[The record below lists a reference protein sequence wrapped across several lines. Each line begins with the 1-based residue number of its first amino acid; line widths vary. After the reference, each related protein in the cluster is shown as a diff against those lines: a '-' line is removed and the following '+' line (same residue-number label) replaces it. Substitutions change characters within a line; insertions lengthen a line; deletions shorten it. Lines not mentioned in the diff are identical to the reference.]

1 MAGKSLFTDQATP
14 HDFNHQPP
22 PSRYDIDLEKVR
34 QVWQCRADSL
44 LDLFCTRNTF
54 HGAQPVIAPTHT
66 LGLAEPDI
74 RLIAFDN
81 PGAEDPEADESEQPD
96 IARFIAPGEFAVVIR
111 YRYRNNSRD
120 PLDEIKL
127 RCFHSQVAIGVERNG
142 KAGVIS
148 LANPQRFFRKRNK
161 RRTPHGLFGAPAHV
175 LIFLK
180 PVFPGKLDAL
190 EIRRYV
196 DNITAWTAIANTFS
210 VFPNRERFNGKDPLA
225 TIDLE
230 KVATLGDRLLEAL
243 LGEEAA
249 FKWLN
254 SPENRVYCG
263 ELIHLGLNLGLY
275 HPLSRAHLG
284 EEKYAA
290 VKSRLAGPGALSE
303 NPNHYIRQ
311 MKLALAADELKP
323 IDRACDFS
331 GEHISPEPYFD
342 ARLAVQPFTLADML
356 EVFVQMTVP
365 REEMGEKVAPLQ
377 VQLLEKIK
385 PEFFKAAGNGEM
397 PPDDPNRAQIELFY
411 QKLISVVGRE
421 YGDYQGFIA
430 RVAPFLRAAREFPEQ
445 FKALNAFMPPHCFLA
460 RAQEYLQGKPRQ
472 GILGW
477 QYLGHGLHRKL
488 LKPRE

>member
-1 MAGKSLFTDQATP
+1 M
-14 HDFNHQPP
+14 
-22 PSRYDIDLEKVR
+22 
-34 QVWQCRADSL
+34 
-44 LDLFCTRNTF
+44 
-54 HGAQPVIAPTHT
+54 
-66 LGLAEPDI
+66 
-74 RLIAFDN
+74 
-81 PGAEDPEADESEQPD
+81 
-96 IARFIAPGEFAVVIR
+96 
-111 YRYRNNSRD
+111 
-120 PLDEIKL
+120 
-127 RCFHSQVAIGVERNG
+127 
-142 KAGVIS
+142 
-148 LANPQRFFRKRNK
+148 
-161 RRTPHGLFGAPAHV
+161 FGAPANV

-180 PVFPGKLDAL
+180 PVFPGRLEAG

-210 VFPNRERFNGKDPLA
+210 VFPYRKLFNGKDPLV

-230 KVATLGDRLLEAL
+230 KITTLGDRSLEAL
-243 LGEEAA
+243 LGEKDA
-249 FKWLN
+249 FAWLRR
-254 SPENRVYCG
+254 PENRVYCG

-311 MKLALAADELKP
+311 MKLTPAAEELKP

-331 GEHISPEPYFD
+331 GEHISREPYFD
-342 ARLAVQPFTLADML
+342 VRLAVQPFTLADML

-385 PEFFKAAGNGEM
+385 PEFFEAAGNADM

-411 QKLISVVGRE
+411 QKLVSVVGRE
-421 YGDYQGFIA
+421 YGDYQEFIA
-430 RVAPFLRAAREFPEQ
+430 RVEPFIRAARKFPEQ

-460 RAQEYLQGKPRQ
+460 RAREYLQGKPRQ

>member
-1 MAGKSLFTDQATP
+1 MAGKSLFTDQAAP
-14 HDFNHQPP
+14 HDFNRQPP
-22 PSRYDIDLEKVR
+22 SSRYEIDLEKVR

-44 LDLFCTRNTF
+44 FDLFCTRTAF
-54 HGAQPVIAPTHT
+54 HGAEPIIAPTHT
-66 LGLAEPDI
+66 LGLREQDI

-81 PGAEDPEADESEQPD
+81 PGAEDPEADESNQPD
-96 IARFIAPGEFAVVIR
+96 IARFIAPGEFAVAIR

-127 RCFHSQVAIGVERNG
+127 RCFHSQVAIGVEKERE
-142 KAGVIS
+142 AGVIS
-148 LANPQRFFRKRNK
+148 LANPQRFFLKRNR
-161 RRTPHGLFGAPAHV
+161 RRTPRGLFGTPAHV

-180 PVFPGKLDAL
+180 PVFPGRL
-190 EIRRYV
+190 EAVQIRRYV

-210 VFPNRERFNGKDPLA
+210 VFPRKEFNGKDPL
-225 TIDLE
+225 TTTDQE
-230 KVATLGDRLLEAL
+230 KIATLGEQLLEAL
-243 LGEEAA
+243 LGESAA

-284 EEKYAA
+284 EEKYAT
-290 VKSRLAGPGALSE
+290 VKSRLAGPEALST
-303 NPNHYIRQ
+303 NPNHYIRR
-311 MKLALAADELKP
+311 MKLTLAANELEP

-331 GEHISPEPYFD
+331 GEHLSPEPYFD
-342 ARLAVQPFTLADML
+342 TRLAVQPFTLADML

-421 YGDYQGFIA
+421 YGDYQEFIA
-430 RVAPFLRAAREFPEQ
+430 RVAPFIRAAREFPEQ

-460 RAQEYLQGKPRQ
+460 RAREYLQGKPRQ

-477 QYLGHGLHRKL
+477 QYLGHGLHRSL